1 MHVVRPYLETNKKRK
16 YDENKHFKLLII
28 SNLVLKKKDSNE
40 ETAQKLSFTV
50 SPALFDQSWKVTYS
64 VNLRSTLWNMDM
76 MSSWA
81 IGLAR

>member
-1 MHVVRPYLETNKKRK
+1 MHVARPYLETNKKRK

-50 SPALFDQSWKVTYS
+50 SPALFDQRKVTYP

-81 IGLAR
+81 TGLAR